1 MPNGK
6 VIEFDGCLFINQN
19 NKILK
24 LATLSDTTAP
34 LHVKQGTY
42 TYSTQSFTQQTN
54 RILKVIVSP
63 LFSIS
68 VDNCV
73 MYTYSIINI
82 QGKIVLQPTG
92 NSSSYYFYVRDDPS
106 SSSSIFSFSVPSN
119 TYSTYTIDVNDNNEL
134 PTLNTD
140 SMSIRTIGLTSDT
153 LYVTCSSNVI
163 SWIKIFNL
171 TFTVK
176 YVLFYL
182 A

>member
-1 MPNGK
+1 
-6 VIEFDGCLFINQN
+6 
-19 NKILK
+19 
-24 LATLSDTTAP
+24 
-34 LHVKQGTY
+34 
-42 TYSTQSFTQQTN
+42 
-54 RILKVIVSP
+54 
-63 LFSIS
+63 
-68 VDNCV
+68 
-73 MYTYSIINI
+73 
-82 QGKIVLQPTG
+82 
-92 NSSSYYFYVRDDPS
+92 
-106 SSSSIFSFSVPSN
+106 
-119 TYSTYTIDVNDNNEL
+119 L